1 MHFQQKRIILYSI
14 MLRNL
19 FIFICLLFACAIT
32 AQQPYFK
39 NYQVRDGLPS
49 NNVYFVFQ
57 DSKGY
62 IWLCTDIGV
71 SRFDGLRFTNF
82 TTADGLSDNE
92 VFTCYEDR
100 SGRIWFA
107 TLNGK
112 PCFIKDG
119 IIHNEK
125 NTPLLDNINLGGTVF
140 NIFEEENGE
149 VIFASNLMFGRLDF
163 SKNKASTS
171 PFPLPVVQAWPANG
185 DTLGLLSDSIGVGYS
200 LQGKFIKT
208 GNFKNLIKPVKLG
221 QLNDTIYITSTRNL
235 LIYNNLTQK
244 IISFTHF
251 PASMNEVITV
261 NPVADRLWVGSRSGA
276 YLFDRHNLQL
286 RKVYLPDSQVSA
298 ILEDR
303 EGGWWFSTLEDGVFY
318 TPAPEILQ
326 ILDADGN
333 SPGQVNCL
341 SADPTGRLWLGLPN
355 NNFGSFE
362 NGKLTPLMHFPKG
375 LTPRAI
381 SSIRQ
386 LPDGSTLIVG
396 KAGMTL
402 VKNGRNQFILLR
414 STDVNM
420 DAEGNFWSGLTGLF
434 RVPKEKI
441 HLIFAPNKRLEE
453 AKVNDYYKNYKPE
466 KLSKIRVDRIVFD
479 HENTAWLGTPNGL
492 FFYKNQMSDAVLPHN
507 IRDLIFDKK
516 SNTLWALTESKG
528 LFALRN
534 GQVLDSIGIASAG
547 QSPKICRDFCQD
559 AKGSFWVATASGL
572 MKVEGEFGN
581 LKLLDFS
588 NVHGLGA
595 EKLNAVEVIGEQ
607 VFLGKDD
614 GLVAVPFSIFAKK
627 LLPPPIHLKRL
638 MVNEQERSLG
648 QSLHLSAHE
657 NSVSFSFE
665 GLSFK
670 DYKKLQYRYRLIGLD
685 DDWHITNNEAVQYA
699 SLRPGHYRFE
709 VVAVNSSG
717 VSSEQAASFE
727 FSIARPF
734 WWQWWFIGLAVAAI
748 TGMVF
753 LWVKWREQKLRRTYE
768 FERRLMTAE
777 NEKLELQ
784 SKNADLKMLSLRLQM
799 NPHFIFNALNTIK
812 GYYGQEKI
820 TQANSYIAKFARLLR
835 LNLDYSDSYIPL
847 DQELELLKIYLQLS
861 QIRYPDKL
869 DFELEI
875 GPDIIPSAV
884 RIPSM
889 VIQPFV
895 ENAVIHGIVGK
906 DGKGHISVAFM
917 KAGSELM
924 ATIRDNGMGRKASSA
939 KSMLRDPH
947 KPLATS
953 ITTERLDLLRK
964 KTVPPSVDIRD
975 IYGENGLAVGTEVVL
990 HLPLEYLKN

>member
-1 MHFQQKRIILYSI
+1 
-14 MLRNL
+14 MLRY
-19 FIFICLLFACAIT
+19 ILLIYWLITACSIS

-39 NYQVRDGLPS
+39 NYQVRDGLSS

-100 SGRIWFA
+100 TGRIWFA
-107 TLNGK
+107 TLNGR
-112 PCFIKDG
+112 PCFFLDG
-119 IIHNEK
+119 KIHNEK
-125 NTPLLDNINLGGTVF
+125 DTPLLQNINLGGIVF
-140 NIFEEENGE
+140 NIFEEENCE
-149 VIFASNLMFGRLDF
+149 IVFASNFMIGKLDF
-163 SKNKASTS
+163 SKGKASTT
-171 PFPLPVVQAWPANG
+171 PFPVPVVQAWSAIG
-185 DTLGLLSDSIGVGYS
+185 DTLGVVTDSSGVGYFFHE
-200 LQGKFIKT
+200 KFIKT
-208 GNFKNLIKPVKLG
+208 GNMTNIVKPVKLG

-235 LIYNNLTQK
+235 LIYNKLTQK
-244 IISFTHF
+244 TISLTPF
-251 PASMNEVITV
+251 PATMSEVISV
-261 NPVADRLWVGSRSGA
+261 HPVADRLWVGSRSGA
-276 YLFDRHNLQL
+276 YLFDRKSLNL

-341 SADPTGRLWLGLPN
+341 SADGSGRLWLGMQN
-355 NNFGSFE
+355 NNFRSFRE
-362 NGKLTPLMHFPKG
+362 GKLAPMQHFPKG

-386 LPDGSTLIVG
+386 LPDGSTLISG

-402 VKNGRNQFILLR
+402 VKNDRKQFILLR

-420 DAEGNFWSGLTGLF
+420 DAEGNFWSGFTGLF
-434 RVPKEKI
+434 RVPKEEI
-441 HLIFAPNKRLEE
+441 YLLFAPNERLEE
-453 AKVNDYYKNYKPE
+453 AKVNDFYKNYKPD
-466 KLSKIRVDRIVFD
+466 KLSKMRVDRIVFD

-492 FFYKNQMSDAVLPHN
+492 FFYKNHMSDAVMPHN
-507 IRDLIFDKK
+507 IRELVFDKK
-516 SNTLWALTESKG
+516 ANTLWALTESKG

-547 QSPKICRDFCQD
+547 QSPKICRDFCLD
-559 AKGSFWVATASGL
+559 ANGYFWVATASGL
-572 MKVEGEFGN
+572 MKVEGEIGH

-614 GLVAVPFSIFAKK
+614 GLVAVPFSIFTKK
-627 LLPPPIHLKRL
+627 LPPPPIHLKRL
-638 MVNEQERSLG
+638 TVNEQERSLG
-648 QSLHLSAHE
+648 QSLQLSADE

-670 DYKKLQYRYRLIGLD
+670 DYKKLQYRYRLLGLD

-699 SLRPGHYRFE
+699 SLRHGQYRFE

-727 FSIARPF
+727 FSIAKPF

-748 TGMVF
+748 AGVVF
-753 LWVKWREQKLRRTYE
+753 LWVKWREQKLRHTYE
-768 FERRLMTAE
+768 FERRLMAAE

-812 GYYGQEKI
+812 GYYGQDKF

-835 LNLDYSDSYIPL
+835 LNLDYSDSFIPL

-875 GPDIIPSAV
+875 GPDIIPSRV

-906 DGKGHISVAFM
+906 DGQGHISVVFT
-917 KAGSELM
+917 KKGSELV
-924 ATIRDNGMGRKASSA
+924 ATIRDNGMGRKATAA

-953 ITTERLDLLRK
+953 ITTERLDLLRR
-964 KTVPPSVDIRD
+964 KTEPLSVDIRD
-975 IYGENGLAVGTEVVL
+975 IYDENGFAAGTEVVL
-990 HLPLEYLKN
+990 HLPLEDLKN

>member
-1 MHFQQKRIILYSI
+1 

-19 FIFICLLFACAIT
+19 LVLYCLFSACT
-32 AQQPYFK
+32 LVAQQPFFK

-71 SRFDGLRFTNF
+71 SRFDGVRFTNF

-112 PCFIKDG
+112 PCYFMGGKM
-119 IIHNEK
+119 HNEK
-125 NTPLLDNINLGGTVF
+125 DTPLLHEINMGGIVL
-140 NIFEEENGE
+140 NIFEAENGE
-149 VIFASNLMFGRLDF
+149 IEFASNSMIGRLDF
-163 SKNKASTS
+163 SKRKASTS
-171 PFPLPVVQAWPANG
+171 LFPKPVVQAWPVSG
-185 DTLGLLSDSIGVGYS
+185 DTLGVVTDSSGVGYFFHE
-200 LQGKFIKT
+200 KFMKA
-208 GNFKNLIKPVKLG
+208 GNMANIVKPVKLG

-244 IISFTHF
+244 IISFTPF
-251 PASMNEVITV
+251 PANMNEVISV
-261 NPVADRLWVGSRSGA
+261 NPVDDRLWVGSRSGA
-276 YLFDRHNLQL
+276 YLYDRHNLQL
-286 RKVYLPDSQVSA
+286 RQVYLPDSQVST

-303 EGGWWFSTLEDGVFY
+303 EGGWWFSTLEDGVYY

-326 ILDADGN
+326 ILDANSN

-341 SADPTGRLWLGLPN
+341 SADASGRLWLGMQN
-355 NNFGSFE
+355 NKFSSFVT
-362 NGKLTPLMHFPKG
+362 GKLAPIQHFPKG

-386 LPDGSTLIVG
+386 LADGSTLIVG
-396 KAGMTL
+396 KAGMCL
-402 VKNGRNQFILLR
+402 LKDGRKQFLLFR

-420 DAEGNFWSGLTGLF
+420 DAGGNLWSGFTGLYQ
-434 RVPKEKI
+434 VPKAKI
-441 HLIFAPNKRLEE
+441 PALFAPNERFEE
-453 AKVNDYYKNYKPE
+453 AKVKDFYKKFKPNR
-466 KLSKIRVDRIVFD
+466 LSTMRVDRIVFD
-479 HENTAWLGTPNGL
+479 HENTAWLCTPNGL
-492 FFYKNQMSDAVLPHN
+492 FFYKNQMSDAVLSHN
-507 IRDLIFDKK
+507 MRELIFDKK
-516 SNTLWALTESKG
+516 TNTLWALTESKG

-534 GQVLDSIGIASAG
+534 GRVLDSIGIASAG

-559 AKGSFWVATASGL
+559 ANGSFWVATASGL
-572 MKVEGEFGN
+572 MKVEGEIGK

-588 NVHGLGA
+588 NIHGLGA

-614 GLVAVPFSIFAKK
+614 GLVAVPFSIFTKK
-627 LLPPPIHLKRL
+627 LPPPPIHLKRL
-638 MVNEQERSLG
+638 TVNEQERSLG
-648 QSLHLSAHE
+648 QSLRMSADE

-670 DYKKLQYRYRLIGLD
+670 DYKKLQYRYRLLGLD
-685 DDWHITNNEAVQYA
+685 DDWHVTNNEAVEYA
-699 SLRPGHYRFE
+699 SLRPGKYRFE
-709 VVAVNSSG
+709 VLAVNSSG
-717 VSSEQAASFE
+717 VVSEQAVICE
-727 FSIARPF
+727 FSISKPF
-734 WWQWWFIGLAVAAI
+734 WWQWWFMALVVAAFA
-748 TGMVF
+748 GLVF
-753 LWVKWREQKLRRTYE
+753 LWVKRREQKLRRQYE
-768 FERRLMTAE
+768 YQSRLMSAE

-784 SKNADLKMLSLRLQM
+784 KKNADLKMLSLRLQM

-812 GYYGQEKI
+812 GYYGQDKI

-835 LNLDYSDSYIPL
+835 LNLDYSDSFIPL

-869 DFELEI
+869 DFQLVVA
-875 GPDIIPSAV
+875 PDIIPTGV

-889 VIQPFV
+889 VTQPFV

-906 DGKGHISVAFM
+906 DGKGYVSVVFT
-917 KAGSELM
+917 KTEGEIV
-924 ATIRDNGMGRKASSA
+924 ATIRDNGIGRKAAAS

-964 KTVPPSVDIRD
+964 KTIPPPIEIRD
-975 IYGENGLAVGTEVVL
+975 IYDENGLASGTEVVL
-990 HLPLEYLKN
+990 HLPIEYLKN

>member
-1 MHFQQKRIILYSI
+1 
-14 MLRNL
+14 MLRY
-19 FIFICLLFACAIT
+19 ILLTYWLISACAIS

-112 PCFIKDG
+112 PCFIMDG
-119 IIHNEK
+119 KIHNEK

-149 VIFASNLMFGRLDF
+149 IIFASNLMFGRLDF

-171 PFPLPVVQAWPANG
+171 PLPLPVVQAWPANG

-200 LQGKFIKT
+200 HHKKFINT
-208 GNFKNLIKPVKLG
+208 GGFRNVIKPIKLG
-221 QLNDTIYITSTRNL
+221 QLNDTVYITSTRNL
-235 LIYNNLTQK
+235 LIYNNLTQQL
-244 IISFTHF
+244 ISFTPF
-251 PASMNEVITV
+251 PASMSEVITV
-261 NPVADRLWVGSRSGA
+261 HPVADRLWVGSRSGA
-276 YLFDRHNLQL
+276 YLYDRHNLLL

-326 ILDADGN
+326 ILDENGN

-341 SADPTGRLWLGLPN
+341 SADGSGRLWLGMQN
-355 NNFGSFE
+355 NNFRSFE
-362 NGKLTPLMHFPKG
+362 EGKLAAMQHFPKG

-386 LPDGSTLIVG
+386 LQDGSTLIVG

-402 VKNGRNQFILLR
+402 VKKGQKQFILLR
-414 STDVNM
+414 STDVNT

-434 RVPKEKI
+434 QVPKEKI
-441 HLIFAPNKRLEE
+441 HLLFAPNDRLEE
-453 AKVNDYYKNYKPE
+453 AKVNDYYKKFKPI
-466 KLSKIRVDRIVFD
+466 KLSKMRVDRIVFD

-507 IRDLIFDKK
+507 IRELIFDKK
-516 SNTLWALTESKG
+516 SKILWALTESNG

-559 AKGSFWVATASGL
+559 AAGSFWVATASGL
-572 MKVEGEFGN
+572 MKVEGEFGS

-595 EKLNAVEVIGEQ
+595 GKLNAVEVIGEQ

-627 LLPPPIHLKRL
+627 LPPPPIHLKRL
-638 MVNEQERSLG
+638 TVNEKELSFG
-648 QSLHLSAHE
+648 QSLRMSADE
-657 NSVSFSFE
+657 NSVSFTFE

-685 DDWHITNNEAVQYA
+685 DDWHVTNNEAVEYA
-699 SLRPGHYRFE
+699 SLRPGQYRFE
-709 VVAVNSSG
+709 VVAMNSSG

-727 FSIARPF
+727 FCIARPF

-748 TGMVF
+748 AGVVF

-889 VIQPFV
+889 VLQPFV

-975 IYGENGLAVGTEVVL
+975 IYGENGLAAGTEVVL